1 MFPESEIDT
10 RASLHAPESFRAD
23 EASAWER
30 WAWRAMVALIAG
42 FGLALLWLPV
52 PAAAQGTPD
61 ATIDTQTR
69 TWAASCAACHGTD
82 GKSNSAIPSINGQ
95 DKAVLLT
102 KLLAYK
108 RDQLP
113 ATVMH
118 QHAKG
123 YSDAELERLAD
134 HFSRLPK

>member
-1 MFPESEIDT
+1 MKST
-10 RASLHAPESFRAD
+10 LGMA
-23 EASAWER
+23 
-30 WAWRAMVALIAG
+30 
-42 FGLALLWLPV
+42 ALLLLGG
-52 PAAAQGTPD
+52 AAQ
-61 ATIDTQTR
+61 AQTTDLQAR

-82 GKSNSAIPSINGQ
+82 GKSNSVIPSIHGQ
-95 DKAVLLT
+95 DKQVLLT

-108 RDQLP
+108 RDQLQ

-134 HFSRLPK
+134 HFSRRPK

>member
-1 MFPESEIDT
+1 MK
-10 RASLHAPESFRAD
+10 
-23 EASAWER
+23 
-30 WAWRAMVALIAG
+30 ALITLATLAWCAG
-42 FGLALLWLPV
+42 ALAQQPSAEV
-52 PAAAQGTPD
+52 
-61 ATIDTQTR
+61 QTR
-69 TWAASCAACHGTD
+69 VWAASCAACHGT
-82 GKSNSAIPSINGQ
+82 GGASNSAIPSINGQ
-95 DKAVLLT
+95 DKQVLLT

-134 HFSRLPK
+134 HFSRQPK

>member
-1 MFPESEIDT
+1 MKRT
-10 RASLHAPESFRAD
+10 LGL
-23 EASAWER
+23 
-30 WAWRAMVALIAG
+30 VAAT
-42 FGLALLWLPV
+42 LALLCGSV
-52 PAAAQGTPD
+52 QAQTAPD
-61 ATIDTQTR
+61 VQTR
-69 TWAASCAACHGTD
+69 AWAASCAACHGTG

-95 DKAVLLT
+95 DKQVLLT

-123 YSDAELERLAD
+123 YTDAELDRLAD
-134 HFSRLPK
+134 HFARQPK

>member
-1 MFPESEIDT
+1 MKN
-10 RASLHAPESFRAD
+10 
-23 EASAWER
+23 
-30 WAWRAMVALIAG
+30 
-42 FGLALLWLPV
+42 ALLL
-52 PAAAQGTPD
+52 AALVCGTAQ
-61 ATIDTQTR
+61 AQTADLQAR
-69 TWAASCAACHGTD
+69 AWAASCAACHGT
-82 GKSNSAIPSINGQ
+82 GGASNSAIPAINGQ
-95 DKAVLLT
+95 DKQVLLT

-134 HFSRLPK
+134 HFSRQPK